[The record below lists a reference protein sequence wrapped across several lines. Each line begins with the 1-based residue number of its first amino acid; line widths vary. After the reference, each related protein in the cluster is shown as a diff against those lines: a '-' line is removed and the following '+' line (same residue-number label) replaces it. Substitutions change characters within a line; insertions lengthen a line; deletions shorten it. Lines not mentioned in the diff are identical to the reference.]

1 VTDSPANYSACAQR
15 LGADPD
21 RLRQLRRELRPR
33 MAASP
38 LLDFKGFT
46 RNLEA
51 EYDRMWAAWVAEN

>member
-1 VTDSPANYSACAQR
+1 MS
-15 LGADPD
+15 
-21 RLRQLRRELRPR
+21 
-33 MAASP
+33 ASP